1 MLRVG
6 QVTIDPGNM
15 GQRKGTE
22 LIDLRQ
28 KPLTEFPFTE
38 GHGARLE
45 CEVSGSPSPRVTWY
59 RGDTRLEPSTK
70 HVSAREEV
78 GGHVTRHVMSVSH
91 VGDEDYGNYSCE
103 ANNTVGSDRYILKRL
118 VTLSSKKSF

>member
-1 MLRVG
+1 M
-6 QVTIDPGNM
+6 TIDPGNM
-15 GQRKGTE
+15 DQRKGTE
-22 LIDLRQ
+22 LIDGSQPSSVLIIA
-28 KPLTEFPFTE
+28 

-59 RGDTRLEPSTK
+59 RGDTRLEPSSK

-103 ANNTVGSDRYILKRL
+103 ANNTVGSAR
-118 VTLSSKKSF
+118 

>member
-1 MLRVG
+1 M
-6 QVTIDPGNM
+6 TIDPGNM
-15 GQRKGTE
+15 DQRKGTE
-22 LIDLRQ
+22 LIDGSQPSSVLIIA
-28 KPLTEFPFTE
+28 

-59 RGDTRLEPSTK
+59 RGDTRLEPISK

-91 VGDEDYGNYSCE
+91 VGDGDYGNYSCE
-103 ANNTVGSDRYILKRL
+103 ANNTVGSAR
-118 VTLSSKKSF
+118 

>member
-6 QVTIDPGNM
+6 QVTTDPGNM

-22 LIDLRQ
+22 LIDLLQ
-28 KPLTEFPFTE
+28 KPHVFAFME

-70 HVSAREEV
+70 HVAAREEV
-78 GGHVTRHVMSVSH
+78 GGHVTRHVMAVSH
-91 VGDEDYGNYSCE
+91 VGDGDYGNYSCE
-103 ANNTVGSDRYILKRL
+103 ANNTVGSDR
-118 VTLSSKKSF
+118 

>member
-1 MLRVG
+1 
-6 QVTIDPGNM
+6 M

-28 KPLTEFPFTE
+28 KPLTEFPFVE

-59 RGDTRLEPSTK
+59 RGDTRLQPGTK

-103 ANNTVGSDRYILKRL
+103 ANNTVGSDRYLKYW
-118 VTLSSKKSF
+118 